1 MELKQNLEDYTE
13 PEFLHFVKKIW
24 AVDVPEDEHDQLVMH
39 FDKVSQHPMGSDI
52 LFYSEDYGNKPSPEG
67 AVVSLKLFR
76 ANKGLPG
83 FKPEPPDNKPA
94 GHGGSGVP
102 ASEPLTPI
110 NSGVIQRKAERRAH
124 AAQRSNWFADQR
136 KLAAELDLA
145 EEASDDA
152 LTHLDV
158 LLRELEAESL
168 AEHPAGTEGE
178 RHTQLEQNVL
188 SLKLVRHKPRSELA
202 RIKGIQMRTEFARR
216 RAESDAKYPSI
227 NRPAQD
233 PATALRNI
241 TQISQLHLARWSAV
255 EHYNTQLQA
264 RATAFLESAEER
276 LTRLEIAAGK
286 HPLKTASVFIAPATK
301 AAAGPLVMAPAVEA
315 MAAFDII
322 LPDLQ
327 KAILSA
333 VAQFTQVAAAGA
345 GKYANILLF
354 STRLGHGERYALGVP
369 LSELASVGGRDWR
382 GLARAGGEVALPF
395 RLGSGV
401 VEESSREMAQV
412 YITPTDGK
420 TLPASVRVRAAAWDP
435 HKNAYSFTPADS
447 APITLV
453 WTPDNRTAAL
463 STQPFNP
470 VNYPGGMNTPSF
482 PKIETFSANTDVHF
496 DDYIIV
502 FPGNSRLA
510 PLYVMFKNRLDYP
523 GVVSGHGQPFSGSW
537 PEAAKGSG
545 APVPMRIADQLRE
558 RVFKRFAA
566 FKEAFWKSIAA
577 DSELS
582 AQFNIA
588 NQDLMKKG
596 FAPSSE
602 PGQKL
607 AIHHKHAVS
616 EGGEVYDV
624 DNLTITPL

>member
-1 MELKQNLEDYTE
+1 MDLKPKLEDYTE

-24 AVDVPEDEHDQLVMH
+24 AVDVPEDEHGRLVMH
-39 FDKVSQHPMGSDI
+39 FDKVSQHPDGADL
-52 LFYSEDYGNKPSPEG
+52 LFYSGDYGNYSSPEG
-67 AVVSLKLFR
+67 AVISLKLFR
-76 ANKGLPG
+76 AHKGLPG
-83 FKPEPPDNKPA
+83 FKPEPSNNKPA

-102 ASEPLTPI
+102 ASKPLTPI
-110 NSGVIQRKAERRAH
+110 NSGVIQRKAQRSAH
-124 AAQRSNWFADQR
+124 AAQRAAWFADQR
-136 KLAAELDLA
+136 KLAAELDLS
-145 EEASDDA
+145 EEAADDA

-158 LLRELEAESL
+158 LLRKLEAESL
-168 AEHPAGTEGE
+168 AVYPTGTEAT
-178 RHTQLEQNVL
+178 RLTQLEENVL
-188 SLKLVRHKPRSELA
+188 SLELA
-202 RIKGIQMRTEFARR
+202 GQKAWSEISRIKGIQMRTEFARS
-216 RAESDAKYPSI
+216 RAESNAKYPSI
-227 NRPAQD
+227 NRSAQD

-241 TQISQLHLARWSAV
+241 TQISQQHLGRWPAV

-276 LTRLEIAAGK
+276 LTRLETAAGK
-286 HPLKTASVFIAPATK
+286 HPLKTASVFIAPATS
-301 AAAGPLVMAPAVEA
+301 AAAGPLVMTPAAEA

-322 LPDLQ
+322 LPELQ
-327 KAILSA
+327 EAILSA
-333 VAQFTQVAAAGA
+333 VAQFTRVAAAGA
-345 GKYANILLF
+345 GKYANVLLF
-354 STRLGHGERYALGVP
+354 STKLGNGERYALSVP
-369 LSELASVGGRDWR
+369 LSELTPVEGRDWQ

-395 RLGSGV
+395 RLGAGV
-401 VEESSREMAQV
+401 VEESSIEMAQL

-420 TLPASVRVRAAAWDP
+420 TLPAHVRVRAAAWDP

-453 WTPDNRTAAL
+453 WTPAAL
-463 STQPFNP
+463 STEPFDS
-470 VNYPGGMNTPSF
+470 VNYPGIMSTPSF
-482 PKIETFSANTDVHF
+482 PEIETFSANTDVHF

-510 PLYVMFKNRLDYP
+510 PLYVTFKNRLDYP
-523 GVVSGHGQPFSGSW
+523 GVVSGLGQPFSGSW

-545 APVPMRIADQLRE
+545 APVPTRIANQLRE

-582 AQFNIA
+582 AQFNTA
-588 NQDLMKKG
+588 NQELMKKG

-624 DNLTITPL
+624 DNLTIMTIQEN